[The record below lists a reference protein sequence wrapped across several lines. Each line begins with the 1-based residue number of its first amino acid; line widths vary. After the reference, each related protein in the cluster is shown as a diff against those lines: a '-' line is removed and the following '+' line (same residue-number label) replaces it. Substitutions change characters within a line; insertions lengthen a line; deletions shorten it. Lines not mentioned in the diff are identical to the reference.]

1 VHSDKVRGRRPA
13 RAGGRSAA
21 IAEDHGGF
29 FATIADRTFENPA
42 MSGGVVVMAL
52 TAAAIVSNAMFLQN
66 IRHPDPLFATRS
78 ATVER
83 AAPSPVPVP
92 LPRSRAEHVPK
103 SEPAAAPETP
113 APVAEVAPDRALV
126 RDVQEALARRH
137 LYDGTIDGKMGAM
150 TRAAIE
156 AFERDAG
163 MDRTGTPSAKLLAQL
178 RAPVPPPAPARPVAR
193 VETVKP
199 PAEAPKPVVE
209 AVKPVVEAAKPV
221 PPEAIPA
228 DLSRYRR
235 VQDALNDI
243 GYGPVKVDGHPGE
256 ETANA
261 IRRFELDNGLPLT
274 GSPTDRVIARLMKI
288 GALPPDR

>member
-1 VHSDKVRGRRPA
+1 
-13 RAGGRSAA
+13 
-21 IAEDHGGF
+21 
-29 FATIADRTFENPA
+29 
-42 MSGGVVVMAL
+42 MAL

-78 ATVER
+78 ATVEQ

-103 SEPAAAPETP
+103 ERTRSRPETS
-113 APVAEVAPDRALV
+113 APVAEVAPDPALV
-126 RDVQEALARRH
+126 RDIQQALAERH
-137 LYDGTIDGKMGAM
+137 LYGGVVDGKMGTM
-150 TRAAIE
+150 TRSAIE

-163 MDRTGTPSAKLLAQL
+163 LDRTGTPSEKLLARL
-178 RAPVPPPAPARPVAR
+178 RTPVPPPVPARPS
-193 VETVKP
+193 P
-199 PAEAPKPVVE
+199 PARTAEPTVE
-209 AVKPVVEAAKPV
+209 AAKPVVEAAKPV
-221 PPEAIPA
+221 PPEPIPA

-243 GYGPVKVDGHPGE
+243 GYGPVKVDGQPGE